1 MCEYRYQIPIGIH
14 QCRCCVHSE
23 VETLSTSV
31 VSTVKQRRCMS
42 VVYVDGHIQLRQI
55 GKDYNEKDN
64 NY

>member
-1 MCEYRYQIPIGIH
+1 M
-14 QCRCCVHSE
+14 HSE